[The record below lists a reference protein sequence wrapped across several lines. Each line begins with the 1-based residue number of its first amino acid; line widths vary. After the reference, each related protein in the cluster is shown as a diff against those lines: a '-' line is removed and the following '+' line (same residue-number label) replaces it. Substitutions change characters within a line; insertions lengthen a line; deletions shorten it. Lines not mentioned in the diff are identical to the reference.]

1 MSTQRFIVRLFLA
14 VTLIVSLTVM
24 GYAMFYSPPTSEG
37 AWAAIAAA
45 LAVVAAVIAGWIS
58 SRTLELQEDT
68 LQPNVDIFIDGSS
81 RYGMLQLCLRN
92 TGGTAARKINI
103 AWDKPIISSN
113 SEVITFKEELADC
126 DIEIFVPGETATMLI
141 DMGAAFFQVIAVADY
156 QGSLSFLN
164 SSGQTR
170 TQSFH
175 LSAER
180 FRKRLVHDEETPRTH
195 FELQKIPAELK
206 RIGDELQRLR
216 VLESKNND

>member
-1 MSTQRFIVRLFLA
+1 M
-14 VTLIVSLTVM
+14 
-24 GYAMFYSPPTSEG
+24 
-37 AWAAIAAA
+37 
-45 LAVVAAVIAGWIS
+45 
-58 SRTLELQEDT
+58 
-68 LQPNVDIFIDGSS
+68 
-81 RYGMLQLCLRN
+81 
-92 TGGTAARKINI
+92 
-103 AWDKPIISSN
+103 
-113 SEVITFKEELADC
+113 ITFKEELADC
-126 DIEIFVPGETATMLI
+126 DIEILVPGDAAMLI

-206 RIGDELQRLR
+206 G
-216 VLESKNND
+216 